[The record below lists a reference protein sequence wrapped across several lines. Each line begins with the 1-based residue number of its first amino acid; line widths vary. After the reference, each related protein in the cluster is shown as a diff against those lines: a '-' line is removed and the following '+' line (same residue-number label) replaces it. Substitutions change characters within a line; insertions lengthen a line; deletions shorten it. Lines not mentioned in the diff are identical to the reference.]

1 MMYANYTSEHNKS
14 YVMRTYVQIRTYY
27 INVNMNKK
35 KINCIFYNLLK
46 TI

>member
-27 INVNMNKK
+27 INVNMYKK
-35 KINCIFYNLLK
+35 KNQLYFL
-46 TI
+46 